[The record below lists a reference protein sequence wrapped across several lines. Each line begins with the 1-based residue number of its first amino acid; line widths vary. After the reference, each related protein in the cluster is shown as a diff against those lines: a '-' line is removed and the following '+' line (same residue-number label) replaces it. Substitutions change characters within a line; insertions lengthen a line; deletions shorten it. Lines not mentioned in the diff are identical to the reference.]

1 MVVGK
6 MKDEYKWILINIF
19 VGLKLQ
25 MHCMLSDDC
34 KESNIAKGVNT
45 AIEFKKYEDTYS
57 TKK

>member
-1 MVVGK
+1 
-6 MKDEYKWILINIF
+6 MKDEYKWIPINIF